1 MHIIY
6 LKNESK
12 GNGTVKNII
21 SFWQTKLQTYIFP
34 IFLYLLA
41 VEKTLK
47 DHKKRKPSSTK

>member
-47 DHKKRKPSSTK
+47 GHKKRKPSSTK